1 MQHRQSGFTL
11 IELVMVIV
19 LIGVLAAVAI
29 PKFVD
34 LGSEARTAAAAGVAG
49 GLASAAAVNYAA
61 RKANPTK
68 AGTVAVDGCEDVA
81 PLLQGGALPA
91 GYAITPSTTAIAVD
105 ATVSCTVTG
114 PSSSSGTFVV
124 TGIN

>member
-1 MQHRQSGFTL
+1 
-11 IELVMVIV
+11 MVIV

-61 RKANPTK
+61 RKANAAK
-68 AGTVAVDGCEDVA
+68 GSAVDNCNQVGD
-81 PLLQGGALPA
+81 LLQGGLPSDYKIEDA
-91 GYAITPSTTAIAVD
+91 GIKPDLTT
-105 ATVSCTVTG
+105 TCTVIG
-114 PSSSSGTFVV
+114 PDSTKATFVA
-124 TGIN
+124 TGVN

>member
-61 RKANPTK
+61 RKAAPTK
-68 AGTVAVDGCEDVA
+68 GAAVDNCQDVA
-81 PLLQGGALPA
+81 GLMQGGLPG
-91 GYAITPSTTAIAVD
+91 GYSIGDLAITAD
-105 ATVSCTVTG
+105 ATQTCTVTG
-114 PSSSSGTFVV
+114 PNSTTATFVA
-124 TGIN
+124 TGIS